1 VCAVLAETDVI
12 NMVSRGLTTGD
23 ILRAIHLSIGG
34 RLVRLLRSAGAEGV
48 VALSGGLAKDEGLV
62 QVLRE
67 LVDKEQVKGKK
78 RLLPSISLET
88 HDLAPFNGAL
98 GAALLGAYRFDQLQK
113 KGRVEVLASAPA

>member
-1 VCAVLAETDVI
+1 MCAVLAETDVI

-48 VALSGGLAKDEGLV
+48 VALSGGLARDGGLV
-62 QVLRE
+62 KVLEE
-67 LVDKEQVKGKK
+67 LVEKEQTKGKK
-78 RLLPSISLET
+78 RLLPSITLQA

-98 GAALLGAYRFDQLQK
+98 GAALLGAYRYDQLQK
-113 KGRVEVLASAPA
+113 KGRVEAAPAAPI